1 MREARERDRDYN
13 VLFCFK
19 VLAAPAK
26 LCASGSVSSNFPAAR
41 FHGTH
46 QDSEMD
52 VAWQELMAITE
63 MQVISFFFFYKY
75 VVEMHIVVLFLF
87 LTTAASA
94 DIHFF
99 RHDI

>member
-1 MREARERDRDYN
+1 M
-13 VLFCFK
+13 
-19 VLAAPAK
+19 
-26 LCASGSVSSNFPAAR
+26 SSNFHGAR

-63 MQVISFFFFYKY
+63 MQVIFFFLNYIIE
-75 VVEMHIVVLFLF
+75 VHIVVLFLF

-99 RHDI
+99 IHDRQQQ